1 MYFKPR
7 IFVSSTMGDKLA
19 LRNKIKDIFESAGAE
34 VALYEKDLTSSTTP
48 NTYREDILQTDFVVF
63 KNDKEKLKKIKTE
76 YNRYGG

>member
-34 VALYEKDLTSSTTP
+34 VALYEKDLTPSTIP
-48 NTYREDILQTDFVVF
+48 
-63 KNDKEKLKKIKTE
+63 
-76 YNRYGG
+76 